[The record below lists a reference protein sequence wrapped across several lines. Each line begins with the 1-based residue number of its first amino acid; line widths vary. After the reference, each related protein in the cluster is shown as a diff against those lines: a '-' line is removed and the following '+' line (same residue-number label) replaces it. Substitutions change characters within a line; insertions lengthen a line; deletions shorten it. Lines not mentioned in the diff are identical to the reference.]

1 MSLTSEQLQQ
11 IARMRCDVRL
21 APTHRLRAYIAVN
34 KSGGFG
40 CKSSGE
46 MRDAAFQ
53 VRIDELVRRERA
65 AAKKVALYGLLGVAE

>member
-1 MSLTSEQLQQ
+1 MSLTPTELQQ
-11 IARMRCDVRL
+11 IAQMRRDVRL

-40 CKSSGE
+40 CKSTGA

-53 VRIDELVRRERA
+53 VRMDELARRERTV
-65 AAKKVALYGLLGVAE
+65 AKKVVA